1 MNFAS
6 TGANFNWNYS
16 GLTVDTQTTNAPW
29 SDPDDSGYKL
39 AWCLSNG
46 YFFNCNSQFDSNFT
60 HAALLTDGFELEA
73 FGVSNIV
80 EHSRANS
87 AGFENRMRGISATIS
102 GITIPLA
109 VEYQTPDVIYNFP
122 MVYNDNYT
130 TNGLF
135 NLDLNSLGLPF
146 QYNLTTQ
153 RTNTVEGWGQLTT
166 PHGTYASV
174 LKLKTVLQKTET
186 ITIEGIEI
194 PITTTTISY
203 QWFDKNFGIPVLQAD
218 GMQIFGFFVPI
229 SVSYLDGEQC
239 LPPAATFA
247 NSSANYNPETQS
259 ASVAFSNSSINY
271 DAVEWNFG
279 DGGTSTVNEPSHVFN
294 CPGPHVVTLTVLN
307 STCQP
312 PQSNTITQTIVITDT
327 LNALTSE
334 VTLAGNTLTATRDV
348 PGTTYQWIDCGICQ

>member
-1 MNFAS
+1 M
-6 TGANFNWNYS
+6 
-16 GLTVDTQTTNAPW
+16 
-29 SDPDDSGYKL
+29 
-39 AWCLSNG
+39 
-46 YFFNCNSQFDSNFT
+46 
-60 HAALLTDGFELEA
+60 
-73 FGVSNIV
+73 
-80 EHSRANS
+80 
-87 AGFENRMRGISATIS
+87 
-102 GITIPLA
+102 
-109 VEYQTPDVIYNFP
+109 
-122 MVYNDNYT
+122 
-130 TNGLF
+130 
-135 NLDLNSLGLPF
+135 
-146 QYNLTTQ
+146 
-153 RTNTVEGWGQLTT
+153 TT

-312 PQSNTITQTIVITDT
+312 PQSNTTTQTIVITDT

-334 VTLAGNTLTATRDV
+334 VTLAGNTLTATRNV
-348 PGTTYQWIDCGICQ
+348 PGTTYQWIDCDNGNLPIVGATSQSFTADTSGNYACVMNTNGCEATSDCIVVSVLDTAQFSTSEVQVYPNPTSGKLQLSGNPTITNVSIYNALGMLVSNNLDLTNQASGVYFVKITTEKGVMTRKVIKN